1 MLWSCYD
8 ELFLSLADNG
18 SPSPFLPPTCSC
30 REVDIYH
37 TLNARASAAEMGRVR
52 DENDRLVAD
61 IKELQERITSLQNKC
76 ELLEQSKQELQ
87 NEMPTLKSAKRRLR

>member
-1 MLWSCYD
+1 
-8 ELFLSLADNG
+8 
-18 SPSPFLPPTCSC
+18 
-30 REVDIYH
+30 
-37 TLNARASAAEMGRVR
+37 MGRVR

>member
-1 MLWSCYD
+1 M
-8 ELFLSLADNG
+8 
-18 SPSPFLPPTCSC
+18 
-30 REVDIYH
+30 DIYH